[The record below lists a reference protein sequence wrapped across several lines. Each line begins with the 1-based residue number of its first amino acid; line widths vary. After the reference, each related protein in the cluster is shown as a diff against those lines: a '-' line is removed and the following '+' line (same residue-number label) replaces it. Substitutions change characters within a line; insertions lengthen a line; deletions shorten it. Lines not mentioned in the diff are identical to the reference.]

1 MRRFMVQLDE
11 ELLAQLDSVAE
22 AENES
27 RAALVRRA
35 IEGLLAERRR
45 REELQLVVDS
55 FASEFQE
62 DLTVPRRTV
71 REVWPD

>member
-11 ELLAQLDSVAE
+11 ELLAALDSVAD

-55 FASEFQE
+55 FAAESQE

>member
-11 ELLAQLDSVAE
+11 ELLAELDSVAD
-22 AENES
+22 AEKES

-55 FASEFQE
+55 FAAEAQE
-62 DLTVPRRTV
+62 DVTVPRRTV